1 MNIYL
6 IFKKNII
13 IGEDIFMTH
22 KMHKRIKEEREL
34 LGKTQLEISNLI
46 GMAVSSYAL
55 YEQGRRNPDYDT
67 LIKLADIYNCTTDY
81 LLGRTD
87 NKTQVIKSPD
97 EYNAVILKARDS
109 NIPSNILDNYIDF
122 LRKAHDK
129 KD

>member
-1 MNIYL
+1 
-6 IFKKNII
+6 
-13 IGEDIFMTH
+13 MTH